1 MLKTY
6 GIVSGLAP
14 KGAVTMKSALLSAA
28 ANKGLQVE
36 VVMDDRI
43 PPVDAPDARTALADR
58 KITVMDAVSTLADEG
73 VAAVLVAGLQAQNFL
88 SEVQTETQVP
98 VVSLWKVVA
107 DYARKQDVTKI
118 GVLGGCDEAE
128 KKGLV
133 AAFSSLEL
141 VFPSDEI
148 GCCCSSEDLAT
159 YVVRVAED
167 LKAQGAELLLPWC
180 EHAVEALSV
189 LEEKGF
195 PVCNPYV
202 LVGDYVVE
210 HEWKRLAKPFK
221 VGMIGGLGP
230 AATVDLYDKITR
242 FTPAKTDQEHIKVV
256 VEQNPQTAD
265 RTACLLHGG
274 DDPTL
279 ALYDCAK
286 RLEKDGCDALIV
298 PCNTA
303 HAFVPFLERHIKV
316 PFINMQRVTMEEIQR
331 KLGKDARIGLLAT
344 SGTIQ
349 TGIYAEKAKA
359 MGMPIFTPDEEHQAR
374 VMAAIYGP
382 QGAKAG
388 YTDGVCR
395 EDLVSAAEYLVK
407 TYDCNCL
414 ILGCTELPLILDED
428 DHFPVAGKTVCVVD
442 PTAVLARKV
451 VAVALETNRQRG
463 IC

>member
-43 PPVDAPDARTALADR
+43 PPVDAPDARTALADQ
-58 KITVMDAVSTLADEG
+58 KITVMDAVSALAEEG
-73 VAAVLVAGLQAQNFL
+73 VAAVLVAGLKAQNFL
-88 SEVQTETQVP
+88 PEVQTETQVP
-98 VVSLWKVVA
+98 VVSLWDSVA
-107 DYARKQDVTKI
+107 DYARKKGITKI

-133 AAFSSLEL
+133 AAFSGLEL

-148 GCCCSSEDLAT
+148 GSCSDPADRAKH
-159 YVVRVAED
+159 VVRVAEN
-167 LKAQGAELLLPWC
+167 LKTQGAELLLPWC
-180 EHAVEALSV
+180 EHAVEMLSM

-202 LVGDYVVE
+202 LAGDYVVE

-286 RLEKDGCDALIV
+286 RLERMV
-298 PCNTA
+298 
-303 HAFVPFLERHIKV
+303 
-316 PFINMQRVTMEEIQR
+316 
-331 KLGKDARIGLLAT
+331 AT
-344 SGTIQ
+344 
-349 TGIYAEKAKA
+349 
-359 MGMPIFTPDEEHQAR
+359 P
-374 VMAAIYGP
+374 
-382 QGAKAG
+382 
-388 YTDGVCR
+388 
-395 EDLVSAAEYLVK
+395 
-407 TYDCNCL
+407 
-414 ILGCTELPLILDED
+414 
-428 DHFPVAGKTVCVVD
+428 
-442 PTAVLARKV
+442 
-451 VAVALETNRQRG
+451 
-463 IC
+463 